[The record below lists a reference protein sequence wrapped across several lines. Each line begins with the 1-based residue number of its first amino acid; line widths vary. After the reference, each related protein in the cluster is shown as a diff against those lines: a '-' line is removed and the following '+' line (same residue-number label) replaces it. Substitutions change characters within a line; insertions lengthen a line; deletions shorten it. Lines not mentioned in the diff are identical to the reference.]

1 MSIHSFSTQA
11 KEPIEFGGDP
21 ALATSHLPSPGR
33 ALTEVEARELGAICD
48 TTADAAER
56 AQHGRDW
63 WPLSLRWSLRNE
75 VPQIPAVVC
84 RPKKRVVAL
93 FVPEQPLQYCVCT
106 TEPKANVRME
116 ETALNAHF
124 SYLTK
129 ELNPSSTGQ

>member
-63 WPLSLRWSLRNE
+63 WPLSLRCHFVMKFHKFQLLSAAQRTH
-75 VPQIPAVVC
+75 
-84 RPKKRVVAL
+84 KKC
-93 FVPEQPLQYCVCT
+93 PPY
-106 TEPKANVRME
+106 
-116 ETALNAHF
+116 
-124 SYLTK
+124 
-129 ELNPSSTGQ
+129 